1 MSKKTTL
8 SYIYT
13 PNFYKKKREK
23 KKIKFLIIHYTG
35 MRSEKNAIKKL
46 VSNTSNVSC
55 HYFIKKNGEIIQM
68 LPDLYIAWHAGLSK
82 WKNYNLLNT
91 NSLGIEIHNPGH
103 QHGYKSFTKEQIK
116 SLIYLLKKL
125 IKKYRVNKKNILGH
139 SDVAPERKKDPG
151 EKFPWQLLFNKQIG
165 IWHRLKDSK
174 LKKLK
179 NKLITSSDTRLGL
192 KLLKKIGYKFNNKS
206 KVVKA
211 FQRRFR
217 QKLINGIIDKETL
230 EIIKNLAHIYRF

>member
-82 WKNYNLLNT
+82 WKNYNLLNK

>member
-103 QHGYKSFTKEQIK
+103 QYGYKSFTKEQIK

-179 NKLITSSDTRLGL
+179 NKLITSRDTRLGL

-230 EIIKNLAHIYRF
+230 EIIKNLVHIYRF

>member
-103 QHGYKSFTKEQIK
+103 QYGYKSFTKEQIK

>member
-103 QHGYKSFTKEQIK
+103 QYGYKSFTKEQIK

-165 IWHRLKDSK
+165 IWHRLKESK

-230 EIIKNLAHIYRF
+230 EIIKNLVHIYRF

>member
-1 MSKKTTL
+1 
-8 SYIYT
+8 
-13 PNFYKKKREK
+13 
-23 KKIKFLIIHYTG
+23 

-103 QHGYKSFTKEQIK
+103 QYGYKSFTKEQIK

-165 IWHRLKDSK
+165 IWHRLKESK

-230 EIIKNLAHIYRF
+230 EIIKNLVHIYRF

>member
-23 KKIKFLIIHYTG
+23 KKIKFLIIHYNG

-103 QHGYKSFTKEQIK
+103 QYGYKSFTKEQIK

-165 IWHRLKDSK
+165 IWHRLKESK

-230 EIIKNLAHIYRF
+230 EIIKNLVHIYRF

>member
-230 EIIKNLAHIYRF
+230 EIIKNLVHIYRF

>member
-103 QHGYKSFTKEQIK
+103 QYGYKSFTKEQIK

-165 IWHRLKDSK
+165 IWHRLKESK

-230 EIIKNLAHIYRF
+230 EIIKNLKV

>member
-103 QHGYKSFTKEQIK
+103 QYGYKSFTKEQIK

-151 EKFPWQLLFNKQIG
+151 EKFPWQLLFNKQI
-165 IWHRLKDSK
+165 
-174 LKKLK
+174 
-179 NKLITSSDTRLGL
+179 
-192 KLLKKIGYKFNNKS
+192 
-206 KVVKA
+206 
-211 FQRRFR
+211 
-217 QKLINGIIDKETL
+217 
-230 EIIKNLAHIYRF
+230 

>member
-1 MSKKTTL
+1 
-8 SYIYT
+8 
-13 PNFYKKKREK
+13 
-23 KKIKFLIIHYTG
+23 
-35 MRSEKNAIKKL
+35 
-46 VSNTSNVSC
+46 
-55 HYFIKKNGEIIQM
+55 M
-68 LPDLYIAWHAGLSK
+68 LPDLYIAWHAGISK
-82 WKNYNLLNT
+82 WKNYNLLNK

-103 QHGYKSFTKEQIK
+103 QYGYKSFTKEQIK

-125 IKKYRVNKKNILGH
+125 IKKYRINKKYILGH
-139 SDVAPERKKDPG
+139 SDIAPERKKDPG
-151 EKFPWQLLFNKQIG
+151 EKFPWQLLFDKQIG

-174 LKKLK
+174 LKTLK

-192 KLLKKIGYKFNNKS
+192 KLLKKMGYKFNNKS

-230 EIIKNLAHIYRF
+230 EIIKNLVRIYRF